1 MRQTS
6 VQRAADGEA
15 AAVYQPCWAPGVEDA
30 GVSLVPLGEKTVTVM
45 SCFAGVLSC
54 CLLGLLL
61 VDVLGLASVSSRLPL
76 RGGGGC
82 WLVTNARGL
91 RSSAEI
97 VLLDVV
103 VALGTLLL
111 QTAL

>member
-1 MRQTS
+1 M
-6 VQRAADGEA
+6 
-15 AAVYQPCWAPGVEDA
+15 
-30 GVSLVPLGEKTVTVM
+30 VPLGEKTVTVM

-61 VDVLGLASVSSRLPL
+61 VDVLGLASVSGRLPL

-82 WLVTNARGL
+82 WLPNARGF

-103 VALGTLLL
+103 VALETLLL
-111 QTAL
+111 QMAL